1 MLERPSSQYAELL
14 RNDFYGFIHRSFMEL
29 NPQTPFLP
37 NWHVEVMA
45 AKLEEV
51 RLGKS
56 RRLIINIPPRHLKSH
71 AASIAF
77 VAWVLGHTPS
87 SRILCASY
95 AQDLSDKLARDCRRL
110 MMSPF
115 YRSLFKTRL
124 SEDRQAVADFE
135 TTAGGGR
142 FSSSVTGG
150 TTGRGGDLI
159 ILDDPLNA
167 NDAYSE
173 VRREGANEW
182 YDETLFS
189 RLNNKESGAITLIM
203 QRLHSADLVAH
214 VLRKE
219 PWDVVSFPAIAT
231 ERKIFHLS
239 TPFGTR
245 QISRIE
251 GDILHPE
258 RESRATLD
266 SIRRS
271 IGEAKFQ
278 AQYQQT
284 PVPPGGLYV
293 KPHWFKTYIDPP
305 LNPDMILQSWDT
317 ASKVEHQ
324 NDFSVCTTWAVVDKH
339 LFLIDVRR
347 EKLEFPSLKRAI
359 EQQSALFNPDTIL
372 IEDTAS
378 GTALIQQLRED
389 GLSNIKEV
397 GVRGDKVMR
406 FAAQTP
412 KIEGGFVHLPR
423 EADWLQAYVTELSA
437 FPNWDH
443 DDQVDSTT
451 NALDWFSTNGNFNA
465 LLRYYRDQAKEE
477 ERIAKG
483 LVRIRLPP
491 GKTYNFPV
499 EPYQLNGGAEY
510 DVPEEAAEILCR
522 PRGDGVRVR

>member
-1 MLERPSSQYAELL
+1 MLERTSAQYAEVL
-14 RNDFYGFIHRSFMEL
+14 RNDFYGFIHRSFLEL

-37 NWHVEVMA
+37 NWHVELMA
-45 AKLEEV
+45 AKLDEV
-51 RLGKS
+51 RLGKT

-77 VAWVLGHTPS
+77 VAWVLGHEPS

-110 MMSPF
+110 MNSQF
-115 YRSLFKTRL
+115 YRALFKTRL
-124 SEDRQAVADFE
+124 SDDRQAVADFE

-159 ILDDPLNA
+159 ILDDPLKA

-182 YDETLFS
+182 YDDTLFS
-189 RLNNKESGAITLIM
+189 RLNNKEDGAIVLIM
-203 QRLHSADLVAH
+203 QRLHAADLVAH

-231 ERKIFHLS
+231 ERKVFHLS
-239 TPFGTR
+239 TPFGAR
-245 QISRIE
+245 RIFRNE
-251 GDILHPE
+251 GDILHGE

-266 SIRRS
+266 VIHRS
-271 IGEAKFQ
+271 LGEAKFQ

-284 PVPPGGLYV
+284 PVPPGGIYV
-293 KPHWFKTYIDPP
+293 KPHWFKTYNVAPTDA
-305 LNPDMILQSWDT
+305 DMIIQSWDT
-317 ASKVEHQ
+317 ASKVEDR

-339 LFLIDVRR
+339 LFLIDVCRK
-347 EKLEFPSLKRAI
+347 KLEFPDLKRAI
-359 EQQSALFNPDTIL
+359 EQQNAIFNPDTIL
-372 IEDTAS
+372 IEDSAS
-378 GTALIQQLRED
+378 GTGLIQQLRED
-389 GLSNIKEV
+389 GLSNISAV
-397 GVRGDKVMR
+397 SVRGDKEMR

-423 EADWLQAYVTELSA
+423 EAPWLQAYVTELTA

-451 NALDWFSTNGNFNA
+451 NALDWFATNGNFNA
-465 LLRYYRDQAKEE
+465 LLRYYTDLAKEE
-477 ERIAKG
+477 GRIKNG
-483 LVRIRLPP
+483 MVRVKLPP
-491 GKTYNFPV
+491 GSTFNFPV

-510 DVPEEAAEILCR
+510 DVSEEAAVILCR
-522 PRGDGVRVR
+522 VGGVFQ